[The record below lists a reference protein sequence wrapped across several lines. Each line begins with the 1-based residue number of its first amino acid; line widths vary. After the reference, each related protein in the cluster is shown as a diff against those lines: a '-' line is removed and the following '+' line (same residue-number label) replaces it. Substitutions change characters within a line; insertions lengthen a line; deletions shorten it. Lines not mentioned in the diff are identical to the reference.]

1 MISCLKIRCK
11 IYKWAQIKNVTEIQI
26 RATLEEIG
34 NGTEFGED
42 FQELCTV
49 WEYDRVS
56 GVKNSLVTE
65 VSLLFFNLG
74 SRARGGQR
82 KLNPILI

>member
-42 FQELCTV
+42 FQESCTV

-65 VSLLFFNLG
+65 VSLFLIWDPELEEGKG
-74 SRARGGQR
+74 SCPQF
-82 KLNPILI
+82 

>member
-1 MISCLKIRCK
+1 MPPRCK
-11 IYKWAQIKNVTEIQI
+11 IYKWAQIKNATENQI

-42 FQELCTV
+42 FQESCTV
-49 WEYDRVS
+49 WEYDRIS

-65 VSLLFFNLG
+65 VSSYFLKYPALRIIESPHN
-74 SRARGGQR
+74 GGA
-82 KLNPILI
+82 KVIIIL